1 MNDRPM
7 VIILDYLMKDKF
19 IYWLPVLVSQVV
31 KIRWITEDVN
41 KIVTYRLS
49 NFLSFLLICP
59 FECGLDTII
68 N

>member
-19 IYWLPVLVSQVV
+19 IYWLPVLISQVV

-41 KIVTYRLS
+41 KILTCRFS
-49 NFLSFLLICP
+49 NFLSL
-59 FECGLDTII
+59 TINLFI
-68 N
+68 